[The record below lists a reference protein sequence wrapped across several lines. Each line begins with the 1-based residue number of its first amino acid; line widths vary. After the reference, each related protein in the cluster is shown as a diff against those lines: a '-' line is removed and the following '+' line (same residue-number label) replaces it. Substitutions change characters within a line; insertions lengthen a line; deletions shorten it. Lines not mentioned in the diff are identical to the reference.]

1 MAKTN
6 SPVKGVDGSVL
17 VRPTGSGTL
26 TAMLN
31 VTAFTLEETT
41 ETLDVTNM
49 GSTGNAREI
58 ISTFKSF
65 SGTIDGFWSAN
76 DTNIGH
82 DEDAVDSGTGDLVA
96 TGPLLKAGDT
106 IDFELYP
113 RGTGS
118 DNANY
123 NGSAIITSISRSASF
138 DGAVEYSLA
147 FDGTGPLAYG
157 VGA

>member
-17 VRPTGSGTL
+17 VRPTGTGTL

-82 DEDAVDSGTGDLVA
+82 DEDDATEVGDEVTA
-96 TGPLLKAGDT
+96 GPLLKAGDT
-106 IDFELYP
+106 VDFELYP
-113 RGTGS
+113 RGTGT